1 MAALTEGGIHCVSS
15 VSSNT
20 NATQANAS
28 SGGTLAWLNN
38 NQLRL
43 KMRLSIHNNDIIYHL
58 LNNYYVSGAML
69 SSLQTVSF
77 FLSFFFLNPRCSLE
91 AGITFYT
98 QRISSVSRVTHQ
110 ISQSQ
115 QPNQGI
121 LTVSS
126 SATCT

>member
-58 LNNYYVSGAML
+58 LNNYYVPGAML

-77 FLSFFFLNPRCSLE
+77 FLSFFFL
-91 AGITFYT
+91 
-98 QRISSVSRVTHQ
+98 
-110 ISQSQ
+110 
-115 QPNQGI
+115 I
-121 LTVSS
+121 LAAAWRQVLHFTLKG
-126 SATCT
+126 SAVYPGLHTK